1 MGKLGFFFSFSKSIQ
16 LLVLCQCTKMLQ
28 SFNIWWLFLYVQNEQ
43 KNCIM
48 LHIPNLIDSTIIT
61 GLDPAD

>member
-1 MGKLGFFFSFSKSIQ
+1 MGKLGFFFLSQRVFNYQ
-16 LLVLCQCTKMLQ
+16 YFCQCTKMLQ
-28 SFNIWWLFLYVQNEQ
+28 SFDIWWLFLYVQNKQ

>member
-1 MGKLGFFFSFSKSIQ
+1 
-16 LLVLCQCTKMLQ
+16 MLQ
-28 SFNIWWLFLYVQNEQ
+28 SFDIWWLFLYVQNEQ